1 MRGRPRASRSS
12 DAASAARRRL
22 AALAAQFEETSPR
35 DESFEQQPS
44 PLSGDRPPGRHAA
57 RDAEDGSAPRQ
68 RSDDVPCRTGHPEHG
83 RWALSHQHLTL
94 ILLAVVAVV
103 AVAGWWVL
111 RSVPSSEPVQI
122 ASQRTL
128 PSTGGPAIDATGE
141 DPSTAG
147 QTAAAASTAL
157 TSVTAPAGADASGT
171 LVVDVAGKVRR
182 PGIVELPSGSRVV
195 DALQRAGGV
204 RPRVDTT
211 GLNLARLLVDGEQIV
226 VGVDLPQIVGA
237 PGADATASTDVA
249 TTGPSPVDLNTA
261 TQEQLESLPDIG
273 PVTAQAILTWRTEN
287 GFFTSVD
294 ELLEVSGIGDATLAD
309 VAPFVFV

>member
-22 AALAAQFEETSPR
+22 AALAAQFEEASPR

-44 PLSGDRPPGRHAA
+44 PLRGDGPPGRHAA

-68 RSDDVPCRTGHPEHG
+68 RSDDGPWRTGHPELG

-147 QTAAAASTAL
+147 QTTAAASTL

-226 VGVDLPQIVGA
+226 V
-237 PGADATASTDVA
+237 
-249 TTGPSPVDLNTA
+249 
-261 TQEQLESLPDIG
+261 
-273 PVTAQAILTWRTEN
+273 
-287 GFFTSVD
+287 
-294 ELLEVSGIGDATLAD
+294 
-309 VAPFVFV
+309 